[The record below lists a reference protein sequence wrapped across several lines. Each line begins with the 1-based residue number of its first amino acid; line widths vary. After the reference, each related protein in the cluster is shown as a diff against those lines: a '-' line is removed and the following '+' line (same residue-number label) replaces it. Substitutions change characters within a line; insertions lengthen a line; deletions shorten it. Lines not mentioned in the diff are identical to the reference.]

1 MQKRNLK
8 WYFIK
13 NFLAILCFIYIA
25 QGLLGILYRQ
35 LVLPF
40 LTDLLDMQQITVSGS
55 GSFFLFFVQLA
66 LFYLASLLPGS
77 AGVYLQSLIADRTSG
92 GLQIEIS
99 SPLYQGWQ
107 GPLLNLASFI
117 FVLFLLGLSLIP
129 YLAGALWYY
138 RIMTEKLNELL
149 EEEKERQLDFD
160 RKRSLLLSDIAH
172 DIKTPITTICGY
184 SRALSEGVALAEKRK
199 PYLDAIY
206 EKALRI
212 DELITLLF
220 EYVKLDSEGYALHK
234 KAGDLAELLR
244 ETVAAFYTDFEE
256 RRIALTIDI
265 PETPIPCEMDSPQMR
280 RAVTNL
286 LTNALRYG
294 KESGNVLVRLKN
306 HTITVADDGLPID
319 PDFAKRIFE
328 PFSRE
333 DQTRATREGNG
344 LGLSISAK
352 IVQMHGGVLSLNS
365 AFGEGYTKAFQIK
378 MQ

>member
-138 RIMTEKLNELL
+138 RIVTEKLNELL
-149 EEEKERQLDFD
+149 
-160 RKRSLLLSDIAH
+160 
-172 DIKTPITTICGY
+172 
-184 SRALSEGVALAEKRK
+184 
-199 PYLDAIY
+199 
-206 EKALRI
+206 
-212 DELITLLF
+212 
-220 EYVKLDSEGYALHK
+220 
-234 KAGDLAELLR
+234 
-244 ETVAAFYTDFEE
+244 
-256 RRIALTIDI
+256 
-265 PETPIPCEMDSPQMR
+265 
-280 RAVTNL
+280 
-286 LTNALRYG
+286 
-294 KESGNVLVRLKN
+294 
-306 HTITVADDGLPID
+306 
-319 PDFAKRIFE
+319 
-328 PFSRE
+328 
-333 DQTRATREGNG
+333 
-344 LGLSISAK
+344 
-352 IVQMHGGVLSLNS
+352 
-365 AFGEGYTKAFQIK
+365 
-378 MQ
+378 